1 MHVLGEG
8 PTKGEVPASPA
19 RPFRLRRFRGIRLS
33 PQKVANPG
41 TARAFARP
49 YHHVARRLAEWQ
61 AQGFVDLDSEPAL
74 YLHEYSV
81 HGMTIRGLVG
91 GMDLSSRAATT
102 NERTVFPHEAVHP
115 EQADELADRMHEM
128 GLNPAPILLIHRGPA
143 AVRELQ
149 TQIMAQVPD
158 HEFTD
163 RAEQHHRLWRITEPH
178 QLDTIETGL
187 ANSTFMIAD
196 GHHRYAAYLRL
207 QESHPGTAWDRGL
220 TMVIDQ
226 DDTPFFLGAIHRT
239 LVGTDMDTLATAVSR
254 AGATP
259 RFPGSESA
267 LQFLGSTTWIA
278 TDGDRWMSVD
288 TGELN
293 GHSSPVEDLHFAVVP
308 MLEHEPAVQHHH
320 SVDEAIKAAGPK
332 AVSILLPAPDHTL
345 LDQVMGTIRLLPEKA
360 TSFQPKPSLG
370 VLMRSVD
377 SELMTPLPPD
387 VVL

>member
-1 MHVLGEG
+1 M
-8 PTKGEVPASPA
+8 
-19 RPFRLRRFRGIRLS
+19 S
-33 PQKVANPG
+33 PQKVANPA

-61 AQGFVDLDSEPAL
+61 AEGYVQLDSEPAL

-102 NERTVFPHEAVHP
+102 EERVVFPHEAVHP

-128 GLNPAPILLIHRGPA
+128 GLNPAPILLVHRGPA
-143 AVRELQ
+143 DVRALQ
-149 TQIMAQVPD
+149 AEIMRQVPD

-163 RAEQHHRLWRITEPH
+163 RADQHHRLWRITTPAH
-178 QLDTIETGL
+178 LDTIEAGL
-187 ANSTFMIAD
+187 ATSTFMIAD

-220 TMVIDQ
+220 TMVVDQ

-239 LVGTDMDTLATAVSR
+239 FVGTSLDALAAAAQA
-254 AGATP
+254 AGATAQFP
-259 RFPGSESA
+259 RAEAA
-267 LQFLGSTTWIA
+267 LQALGGTTWIA

-288 TGELN
+288 TSELP
-293 GHSSPVEDLHFAVVP
+293 GHSSPVEDLHHTLVP
-308 MLEHEPAVQHHH
+308 LLEREPAVQHHH
-320 SVDEAIKAAGPK
+320 SVEDAIKAAGLNS
-332 AVSILLPAPDHTL
+332 VSILLPAPDHGL
-345 LDQVMGTIRLLPEKA
+345 PDRIMGAIRLLPEKA

-377 SELMTPLPPD
+377 SELMTPLAPD

>member
-1 MHVLGEG
+1 MHFNGEG
-8 PTKGEVPASPA
+8 HSGVEVPASPA
-19 RPFRLRRFRGIRLS
+19 RPFRLRRFRGVRLS

-61 AQGFVDLDSEPAL
+61 AEGYVELDNEPAL

-91 GMDLSSRAATT
+91 GMDLSSRATT
-102 NERTVFPHEAVHP
+102 TEERVVFPHEAVHA
-115 EQADELADRMHEM
+115 EQADELAARMHEM
-128 GLNPAPILLIHRGPA
+128 GLNPAPILLVHRGPA
-143 AVRELQ
+143 TVRALQ
-149 TQIMAQVPD
+149 TEIMRLEPD

-163 RAEQHHRLWRITEPH
+163 RADQHHRLWRITDPA

-187 ANSTFMIAD
+187 ATSTFMIAD

-207 QESHPGTAWDRGL
+207 QEKYAGTAWDRGL
-220 TMVIDQ
+220 TMVVDQ

-239 LVGTDMDTLATAVSR
+239 LVGTTLEELAGSVTT
-254 AGATP
+254 AGAVAEY
-259 RFPGSESA
+259 RSSETA
-267 LQFLGSTTWIA
+267 LQALGGTTWIA

-288 TGELN
+288 TSRLP
-293 GHSSPVEDLHFAVVP
+293 GHSSPVEDLHLTLVP
-308 MLEHEPAVQHHH
+308 LLEQQPVVQHHH
-320 SVDEAIKAAGPK
+320 AVEEAIKAAGLRS
-332 AVSILLPAPDHTL
+332 VSILLPAPDHGLTDRIL
-345 LDQVMGTIRLLPEKA
+345 GEIRLLPEKA

-377 SELMTPLPPD
+377 SELMSPLGPD

>member
-1 MHVLGEG
+1 MHVIGEG
-8 PTKGEVPASPA
+8 PATVEVPDSPA
-19 RPFRLRRFRGIRLS
+19 RPFRLRRFRGVRLS

-61 AQGFVDLDSEPAL
+61 AQGHVHLDHEPAI

-91 GMDLSSRAATT
+91 GMDLSSRAETSD
-102 NERTVFPHEAVHP
+102 ERVVFPHEAVQI

-128 GLNPAPILLIHRGPA
+128 GINPAPILLVHRGPA
-143 AVRELQ
+143 TVRDLQ
-149 TQIMAQVPD
+149 AEIMRREPD

-163 RAEQHHRLWRITEPH
+163 RAEQHHRLWRVTDPD
-178 QLDTIETGL
+178 QLQTIESGL
-187 ANSTFMIAD
+187 AMSTFMIAD

-207 QESHPGTAWDRGL
+207 QESRPGTAWDRGL
-220 TMVIDQ
+220 TMVVDQ

-239 LVGTDMDTLATAVSR
+239 FVGTALEDLAEAATA
-254 AGATP
+254 AGTNP
-259 RFPGSESA
+259 E
-267 LQFLGSTTWIA
+267 FLGSDAALQTLGGTTWIA
-278 TDGDRWMSVD
+278 TDGERWMSVD
-288 TGELN
+288 TGKLPD
-293 GHSSPVEDLHFAVVP
+293 HRSPVEDLHLRLLP
-308 MLEHEPAVQHHH
+308 LLRKEPTVQHHH
-320 SVDEAIKAAGPK
+320 SVKDAVKAAGPRS
-332 AVSILLPAPDHTL
+332 VSILLPAPDHAL
-345 LDQVMGTIRLLPEKA
+345 PDGMGEIRLLPEKA

-377 SELMTPLPPD
+377 SELMTALAPD